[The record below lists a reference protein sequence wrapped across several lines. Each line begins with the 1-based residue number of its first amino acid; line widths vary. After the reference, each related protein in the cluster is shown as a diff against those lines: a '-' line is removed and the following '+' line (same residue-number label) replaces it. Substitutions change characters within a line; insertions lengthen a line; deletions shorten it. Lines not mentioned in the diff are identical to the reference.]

1 MDEGLSTTVVSDI
14 ASLCTNIDAGGEN
27 TGLDRLKSIAT
38 SVTTNDE
45 IKQLIDIDLSY
56 CTPQTKEMAEQNM
69 AERAAS
75 PMNQDNNNGYTPPY
89 SLVELIAITI
99 LFASTYSRDNGM
111 AANKTNYLWPFYLF
125 LCGAADIKMP
135 TFFPSPNAKDW
146 NDDNSGRANYLEGS
160 LYTILKQAMPLAM
173 FKIVS
178 GVLSYPA
185 SIASDVLLYFYLIGY
200 IDGDGSYS
208 GLFNGRQKPTLQV
221 AIKRGPANLPIPFVE
236 LLSRDVGSCSS
247 INESGVTWKLDRK
260 LLFDSYWFLAGF
272 QCHTIKRVQFHQI
285 VKSSAATYL
294 AQEQSTY
301 DQTVIDTRAAQT
313 SLLAGANNLHGRIKQ
328 SYYDQ
333 LFNIMI
339 TSQRQLAFPVSL
351 AGMIGADGG
360 VGYHDL
366 KTCYLFQSCKNYLN
380 ALANAT
386 RQAFDFDDT
395 PSVNSVSENDRT
407 ATDNSS
413 ASFKVYFSMVQSV
426 FCILHIGSFDYRRK
440 CQWLVFLLA
449 VLNREAPPFATKTNV
464 IEFLEDLNKV
474 LKKEEPS

>member
-14 ASLCTNIDAGGEN
+14 ASLCTNIDADGEN
-27 TGLDRLKSIAT
+27 TGLDRLKSIVT

-45 IKQLIDIDLSY
+45 IKQLIDNDLSF

-178 GVLSYPA
+178 GVLSYPV

-200 IDGDGSYS
+200 IDGDGSYY
-208 GLFNGRQKPTLQV
+208 GIFDGRHKPTLQI

-236 LLSRDVGSCSS
+236 LLRDVAGGCS
-247 INESGVTWKLDRK
+247 IKKSGMTWVLGRK
-260 LLFDSYWFLAGF
+260 FLFDSYWFLAGF

-285 VKSSAATYL
+285 VKSSAATQL
-294 AQEQSTY
+294 AQEQPTH

-328 SYYDQ
+328 SYYEQ
-333 LFNIMI
+333 LFNTMI

-360 VGYHDL
+360 VGYNDL
-366 KTCYLFQSCKNYLN
+366 KTCCLIQSCKNYCN

-386 RQAFDFDDT
+386 QQAFDFDDA
-395 PSVNSVSENDRT
+395 PSVLLKTDRT

-413 ASFKVYFSMVQSV
+413 ASFKVYFNMVQSV

-464 IEFLEDLNKV
+464 TEFLEDLIKV
-474 LKKEEPS
+474 IRKDELS